1 MNIRN
6 IVLVAAIA
14 VSGAANA
21 QRFEF
26 EAVSGAT
33 LEGTTFKM
41 NAGATQ
47 LTIRAF
53 INMQGATA
61 SVQGLGLAVAF
72 ANSSTTTGG
81 VAGGT
86 NSPLSYVAGSGT
98 FDNAISAWGTVPN
111 NSNWYERNAATTLP
125 GNYTSGSTT
134 RVIYA
139 FKQSGGNLPISGRV
153 AYGTLTFNVTGL
165 AVGDT
170 FGDAANEMG
179 IFAARQSGTG
189 SSSTGAS
196 GITGSKFGSEKY
208 SVQAVPEPATMLV
221 LGAGLAALARRRK
234 NA

>member
-61 SVQGLGLAVAF
+61 SVQGLSLAVAF

-86 NSPLSYVAGSGT
+86 NSRFP
-98 FDNAISAWGTVPN
+98 
-111 NSNWYERNAATTLP
+111 
-125 GNYTSGSTT
+125 
-134 RVIYA
+134 
-139 FKQSGGNLPISGRV
+139 
-153 AYGTLTFNVTGL
+153 
-165 AVGDT
+165 
-170 FGDAANEMG
+170 M
-179 IFAARQSGTG
+179 
-189 SSSTGAS
+189 
-196 GITGSKFGSEKY
+196 
-208 SVQAVPEPATMLV
+208 
-221 LGAGLAALARRRK
+221 
-234 NA
+234 